1 VNPEEVIRAVANA
14 VASGRLTRKR
24 IQQSTARVLAAK
36 ARVGLNI
43 SKLVNLE
50 EISDT
55 IDSPEEME
63 KAQETADKAVT
74 LVKNEGN
81 LVPLQNPANACWF
94 ILTESRGGQQGVRMV
109 DELQKRIKPARYTV
123 LDPVAPTVEIEQAL
137 QKASDCQL
145 NVVAAF
151 VSAREYQGKVA
162 LPGNLSELVTGLVNG
177 KTPVVLVALGSPYLL
192 RSFPGVASYLATLS
206 TAPPLEAAAVK
217 ALLGEIP
224 ITGKLPVSIPAFAV
238 YGDGLSVPKK

>member
-1 VNPEEVIRAVANA
+1 
-14 VASGRLTRKR
+14 
-24 IQQSTARVLAAK
+24 
-36 ARVGLNI
+36 
-43 SKLVNLE
+43 
-50 EISDT
+50 
-55 IDSPEEME
+55 
-63 KAQETADKAVT
+63 
-74 LVKNEGN
+74 
-81 LVPLQNPANACWF
+81 
-94 ILTESRGGQQGVRMV
+94 
-109 DELQKRIKPARYTV
+109 
-123 LDPVAPTVEIEQAL
+123 VEIEQAL